1 MKKKENKKVWVKP
14 EVKSLSVKKD
24 TLGGL
29 IKSNSETKYIFH
41 S

>member
-24 TLGGL
+24 TLGGAFP
-29 IKSNSETKYIFH
+29 SNQESKYIFH